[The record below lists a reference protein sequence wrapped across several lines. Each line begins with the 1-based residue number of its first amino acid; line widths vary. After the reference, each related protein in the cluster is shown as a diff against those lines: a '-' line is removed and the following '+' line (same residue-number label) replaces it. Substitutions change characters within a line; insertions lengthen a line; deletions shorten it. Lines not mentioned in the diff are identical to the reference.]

1 MNSSGYFIKKK
12 HVIWSTLAILAL
24 LIASIL
30 ITYFATPSKLKC
42 VIKDQNKSET
52 FDQETCKNIICNN
65 PFKMNGNFI
74 KFVSAKAESSLVINN
89 RKYFL

>member
-1 MNSSGYFIKKK
+1 MNSSGYFIRKK

-30 ITYFATPSKLKC
+30 ITYSATPSKLKC
-42 VIKDQNKSET
+42 EIKDQNKIET

-74 KFVSAKAESSLVINN
+74 KFFSAKAESSGHL
-89 RKYFL
+89 